1 MHTYETTMQVK
12 LVVNT
17 EETLGEDKLHEA
29 FHSLLLGWVSDGM
42 AATDYY
48 PDQLMEIL
56 ETDIHSFSV
65 HLDCKEWP
73 NE

>member
-1 MHTYETTMQVK
+1 MNTYETTMQVK

-17 EETLGEDKLHEA
+17 EETLDEDKLHEA
-29 FHSLLLGWVSDGM
+29 FRSLLLGWVNDGM
-42 AATDYY
+42 ATTEYY

-65 HLDCKEWP
+65 YFDCKE
-73 NE
+73 

>member
-1 MHTYETTMQVK
+1 MNTYETTMQVK
-12 LVVNT
+12 LVANT
-17 EETLGEDKLHEA
+17 EETLDEDKLHEA
-29 FHSLLLGWVSDGM
+29 FHSLLLRWVSDGM

-65 HLDCKEWP
+65 YLDCKEWP